1 MMNMKKQFNEQ
12 QIITILREVDAGI
25 PARELCRK
33 YGISDTT
40 FYTWRKKNVGVDVS
54 EVRRL
59 KALEDENA
67 RFKTLLAETLL
78 DASAQK
84 IALSQS

>member
-1 MMNMKKQFNEQ
+1 MRVFPPESFAANMGS
-12 QIITILREVDAGI
+12 QIQRSTHGA
-25 PARELCRK
+25 
-33 YGISDTT
+33 
-40 FYTWRKKNVGVDVS
+40 KKNVGVDVS